1 MEDLYRLQ
9 RFVDVQDK
17 YGVYDQAVSEVQAGR
32 KVSHWMW
39 YIFPQVA
46 GLGYS
51 DMSRKFA
58 ISSLAEAR
66 AYLKH
71 PILGPRL
78 TACAQALLQIRNRSA
93 TEIFGTV
100 DAMKLRSSMTL
111 FMTAAEGEDVFQQ
124 VLDKY
129 FNGSPD
135 EATITR
141 L

>member
-1 MEDLYRLQ
+1 MEDAYQLQ
-9 RFVDVQDK
+9 RFVDVQDR
-17 YGVYDQAVSEVQAGR
+17 YGEYERAVSEVQAGQ
-32 KVSHWMW
+32 KVGHWMW
-39 YIFPQVA
+39 YIFPQIA

-66 AYLKH
+66 EYLKH

-78 TACAQALLQIRNRSA
+78 TACAQALLEIHDRSA
-93 TEIFGTV
+93 VEIFGTV

-111 FMTAAEGEDVFQQ
+111 FMIAAEGEDLFHQ
-124 VLDKY
+124 VLNQY
-129 FNGSPD
+129 FNGAPD